1 MIKTNRDCNHPQI
14 MDFSPGFPM
23 GDSNPIPKFDKPYV
37 GVDQSSLTMTK
48 GPLLIVAPTSW
59 ATDNPYK

>member
-1 MIKTNRDCNHPQI
+1 